1 MIKPAFSTVACPE
14 WTLDMVAA
22 NAARYGF
29 EGVELRTFGE
39 RSTRLACDPALTA
52 EEKALGM
59 FHEAGIEVL
68 SLGTSVSFEEPIKP
82 PVIGLAIGDTERT
95 VRAGKR
101 AVDLA
106 VALECPYVRVWGFDM
121 PPREKR
127 GSAIARITKRVQLVA
142 DHAQKTGV
150 RLVVEN
156 GGGFSRAQELREI
169 IDGAGSPLVGACY
182 SLATGIAAGD
192 VVPDAI
198 EALAGRVWV
207 ARIKDL
213 DEHGRVCQ
221 LGTGRL
227 PCREFVGALAQSGFD
242 GPLVFEWDRL
252 WFNDLAPAEEV
263 LPVAAKQIFHWM
275 AELGA
280 RAAGATGGAAGGPG
294 GAPGRAGAGGARSM
308 TGGR

>member
-1 MIKPAFSTVACPE
+1 MMKPAFSTVACPE

-39 RSTRLACDPALTA
+39 GSSRLACDPALTA

-68 SLGTSVSFEEPIKP
+68 SLGTSVSFDEPIKP

-106 VALECPYVRVWGFDM
+106 VALECPLVRVWGFDL

-127 GSAIARITKRVQLVA
+127 NSTIERIAKRVRMVA

-156 GGGFSRAQELREI
+156 GGGFSRAGEVREL
-169 IDGAGSPLVGACY
+169 IDAVGSPMVGVCY
-182 SLATGIAAGD
+182 SLAAGVAAGD
-192 VVPDAI
+192 VVTDAL
-198 EALAGRVWV
+198 EVLSDKVWV

-213 DEHGRVCQ
+213 DEHGKACQ
-221 LGTGRL
+221 LGSGRL
-227 PCREFVGALAQSGFD
+227 PCREFVGELARTGFD

-252 WFNDLAPAEEV
+252 WFNDLETAEEM
-263 LPVAAKQIFHWM
+263 LPAAAKQMFHWL
-275 AELGA
+275 AEFGA
-280 RAAGATGGAAGGPG
+280 PAGGSGAGGQAGGAG
-294 GAPGRAGAGGARSM
+294 GAGGARPM
-308 TGGR
+308 TSGR